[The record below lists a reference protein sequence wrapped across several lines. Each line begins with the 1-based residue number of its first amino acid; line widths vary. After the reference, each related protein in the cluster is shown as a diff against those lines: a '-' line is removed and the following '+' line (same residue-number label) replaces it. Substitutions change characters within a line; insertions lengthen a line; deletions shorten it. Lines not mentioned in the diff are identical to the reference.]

1 MTPAGFRPKQAET
14 RLAGQDPKP
23 TRYPLDARTGESP
36 APYAWRDRS
45 TGPVFRQRRFSQGCE
60 VILTAPSP
68 AALERE
74 LALRIRRRETGNECA
89 LTRKDRQEVA
99 ATVWRDLG
107 AIENDM
113 VRREFLAVTGAIGVG
128 EVTAPKTLR
137 HTFVTNLQD
146 ANVDPLIRNELMGHV
161 PAGISLPGAGLA
173 MTAVYT
179 HTRPETKRRQLEEA
193 LSGLRGDCV
202 CRAVVGTQLRGI
214 NPSCGSGGNET

>member
-1 MTPAGFRPKQAET
+1 M
-14 RLAGQDPKP
+14 
-23 TRYPLDARTGESP
+23 
-36 APYAWRDRS
+36 
-45 TGPVFRQRRFSQGCE
+45 
-60 VILTAPSP
+60 
-68 AALERE
+68 
-74 LALRIRRRETGNECA
+74 
-89 LTRKDRQEVA
+89 TRKDRQEVA

-137 HTFVTNLQD
+137 HTFVTTLQD

-193 LSGLRGDCV
+193 LSG
-202 CRAVVGTQLRGI
+202 RAVIAFAEQWLERNSAESIPVVAAGAMRPEFLKKSRH
-214 NPSCGSGGNET
+214 NP